1 MTSEKTEYEKGF
13 EAGIVAGVEVER
25 ISRPPIKWPT
35 LEQIKDVAKHEDS
48 DGYFGFLTGCEWL
61 KSFVEKGNSNGV

>member
-25 ISRPPIKWPT
+25 QHVLDRWPSI
-35 LEQIKDVAKHEDS
+35 EVFSAWYAKDYPYTPNARS
-48 DGYFGFLTGCEWL
+48 IYEWL
-61 KSFVEKGNSNGV
+61 KSFVEKGTK